1 MEARTGQVTSTSP
14 AALHL
19 LDALLATVSSPTAS
33 PISSD
38 PAVWRPTRDHQQGHP
53 LVLPSGEDR
62 RHRRRSAQ
70 DGLGTVTFAPTMVG
84 DIAAREMRGE
94 SLFVQ
99 SGSFLASSPT
109 IELDTKWGGART
121 FFSSEGLFVLKATG
135 VGVLFMSSYGA
146 IHAVTLAPGEQL
158 VMDTGHMVAF
168 DATMGYHVR
177 TVGGLKQTL
186 FSGEG
191 LVVDLTGPGTIYM
204 QTRNF
209 GAFVNY
215 LVPKLPFKRE
225 ELAQDGDLRAIVAER
240 AALVQSNMAATAPE
254 VIVVE

>member
-1 MEARTGQVTSTSP
+1 MQYKIMYQPSYSLLEVQLDPSESVVAESDAMVSMAPNVKMDTG
-14 AALHL
+14 AKGGLFGALKR
-19 LDALLATVSSPTAS
+19 S
-33 PISSD
+33 I
-38 PAVWRPTRDHQQGHP
+38 G
-53 LVLPSGEDR
+53 GE
-62 RHRRRSAQ
+62 SMFQNTFTAQ
-70 DGLGTVTFAPTMVG
+70 DGPGTVTFAPTMVG

-99 SGSFLASSPT
+99 SGSFLASSPS

-121 FFSSEGLFVLKATG
+121 FFSREGLFVLKATG
-135 VGVLFMSSYGA
+135 MGMLFMSSYGA
-146 IHAVTLAPGEQL
+146 IHTVTLAPGEQL

-177 TVGGLKQTL
+177 TIGGVKQTL

-215 LVPKLPFKRE
+215 LVPRLPFKH
-225 ELAQDGDLRAIVAER
+225 D
-240 AALVQSNMAATAPE
+240 
-254 VIVVE
+254 

>member
-1 MEARTGQVTSTSP
+1 MQYKIMYQPSYSLLELQLDPSESVVADSDAMVSMTANVGMETGSKGSLFG
-14 AALHL
+14 ALKRAVGGESL
-19 LDALLATVSSPTAS
+19 FQNTFTAQNG
-33 PISSD
+33 P
-38 PAVWRPTRDHQQGHP
+38 GM
-53 LVLPSGEDR
+53 
-62 RHRRRSAQ
+62 
-70 DGLGTVTFAPTMVG
+70 VTFAPTLVG

-99 SGSFLASSPT
+99 SGSFLASSPA

-121 FFSSEGLFVLKATG
+121 FFSREGLFVLKATG
-135 VGVLFMSSYGA
+135 VGMLFMSSYGA
-146 IHAVTLAPGEQL
+146 IHAVTLAAGEQL

-168 DATMGYHVR
+168 DASMGYHVR
-177 TVGGLKQTL
+177 TIGGLKQTL

-215 LVPKLPFKRE
+215 LVPKLPFKR
-225 ELAQDGDLRAIVAER
+225 D
-240 AALVQSNMAATAPE
+240 
-254 VIVVE
+254 

>member
-1 MEARTGQVTSTSP
+1 MQYKIMYQPSYSLLELQLDPSESILAESDAMVSMSPNIQMETG
-14 AALHL
+14 AKGGLFGALKR
-19 LDALLATVSSPTAS
+19 AVGGESIFQNTFTA
-33 PISSD
+33 
-38 PAVWRPTRDHQQGHP
+38 QN
-53 LVLPSGEDR
+53 
-62 RHRRRSAQ
+62 
-70 DGLGTVTFAPTMVG
+70 GTGIITMAPTMVG

-99 SGSFLASSPT
+99 SGSFLASSPS
-109 IELDTKWGGART
+109 IDLDTKWGGART

-135 VGVLFMSSYGA
+135 MGMLFLSSYGA
-146 IHAVTLAPGEQL
+146 IHAVTLALGEQL

-209 GAFVNY
+209 GAFVKY
-215 LVPKLPFKRE
+215 LAPKLPQTHK
-225 ELAQDGDLRAIVAER
+225 
-240 AALVQSNMAATAPE
+240 T
-254 VIVVE
+254 

>member
-1 MEARTGQVTSTSP
+1 MQYKIMYQPSYSLLELQLDPSESVLAESDAMVSMSPNIQMDTG
-14 AALHL
+14 AKGGLFRALKR
-19 LDALLATVSSPTAS
+19 
-33 PISSD
+33 
-38 PAVWRPTRDHQQGHP
+38 AVG
-53 LVLPSGEDR
+53 GE
-62 RHRRRSAQ
+62 SIFQNTFTAQ
-70 DGLGTVTFAPTMVG
+70 DGTGIITLAPTMVG

-99 SGSFLASSPT
+99 SGSFLASSPS

-135 VGVLFMSSYGA
+135 MGMLFLSSYGA
-146 IHAVTLAPGEQL
+146 IHTVTLAPGEQL

-209 GAFVNY
+209 GALVKY
-215 LVPKLPFKRE
+215 LAPKLPQKH
-225 ELAQDGDLRAIVAER
+225 D
-240 AALVQSNMAATAPE
+240 
-254 VIVVE
+254 

>member
-1 MEARTGQVTSTSP
+1 MQHKIMYQPSYSLLELQLDPSESVVAESDAMVSMTANIGLETGSKGGLFG
-14 AALHL
+14 ALKRAVGGESL
-19 LDALLATVSSPTAS
+19 FQNTFTAQNG
-33 PISSD
+33 PG
-38 PAVWRPTRDHQQGHP
+38 V
-53 LVLPSGEDR
+53 
-62 RHRRRSAQ
+62 
-70 DGLGTVTFAPTMVG
+70 VTFAPTLVG
-84 DIAAREMRGE
+84 DIAAREMHGE

-99 SGSFLASSPT
+99 SGSFLASDPS

-121 FFSSEGLFVLKATG
+121 FFSREGLFVLKATG
-135 VGVLFMSSYGA
+135 TGMLFMSSYGA

-177 TVGGLKQTL
+177 TIGGLKQTL

-215 LVPKLPFKRE
+215 LVPKLPFKR
-225 ELAQDGDLRAIVAER
+225 D
-240 AALVQSNMAATAPE
+240 
-254 VIVVE
+254 

>member
-1 MEARTGQVTSTSP
+1 MQYKIMYQPSYSLLELQLDPSESVLAESDAMVSMSPNIQMDTGARGGLFGALKRAVGGESMFQNTFTAQNGTGV
-14 AALHL
+14 
-19 LDALLATVSSPTAS
+19 
-33 PISSD
+33 
-38 PAVWRPTRDHQQGHP
+38 
-53 LVLPSGEDR
+53 
-62 RHRRRSAQ
+62 
-70 DGLGTVTFAPTMVG
+70 VTFAPTMVG

-99 SGSFLASSPT
+99 SGSFLASSPS
-109 IELDTKWGGART
+109 IDLDTKWGGART

-135 VGVLFMSSYGA
+135 TGMLFLSSYGA

-177 TVGGLKQTL
+177 TIGGLKQTL

-209 GAFVNY
+209 GAFVKY
-215 LVPKLPFKRE
+215 LAPRLPQKH
-225 ELAQDGDLRAIVAER
+225 D
-240 AALVQSNMAATAPE
+240 
-254 VIVVE
+254 

>member
-1 MEARTGQVTSTSP
+1 MQYKIMYQPSYS
-14 AALHL
+14 L
-19 LDALLATVSSPTAS
+19 LELQLD
-33 PISSD
+33 
-38 PAVWRPTRDHQQGHP
+38 
-53 LVLPSGEDR
+53 PSGSVVAESDAMVSMTPNVNMETGAKGGLFGALKR
-62 RHRRRSAQ
+62 AVGGESMFQNTFTAQ
-70 DGLGTVTFAPTMVG
+70 DGPGRVAFAPTMVG

-99 SGSFLASSPT
+99 SGSFLASSPS
-109 IELDTKWGGART
+109 IELDTKWGG
-121 FFSSEGLFVLKATG
+121 GPDVLLQRRAVRPQSHRCGHALHVQLRCHPCGHTC
-135 VGVLFMSSYGA
+135 SRGA
-146 IHAVTLAPGEQL
+146 A
-158 VMDTGHMVAF
+158 GHGHWPYMVAF

-215 LVPKLPFKRE
+215 LVPKLPFKR
-225 ELAQDGDLRAIVAER
+225 D
-240 AALVQSNMAATAPE
+240 
-254 VIVVE
+254 

>member
-1 MEARTGQVTSTSP
+1 MVSMSPNIQMETGTKGGLFG
-14 AALHL
+14 ALKR
-19 LDALLATVSSPTAS
+19 AVGGESMFQNTFTAENVSGIIT
-33 PISSD
+33 
-38 PAVWRPTRDHQQGHP
+38 
-53 LVLPSGEDR
+53 L
-62 RHRRRSAQ
+62 
-70 DGLGTVTFAPTMVG
+70 APTMVG

-99 SGSFLASSPT
+99 SGSFLASSPS
-109 IELDTKWGGART
+109 IDLDTKWGGART

-135 VGVLFMSSYGA
+135 MGMLFLSSYGA

-209 GAFVNY
+209 GAFVKY
-215 LVPKLPFKRE
+215 LAPKLPQTHK
-225 ELAQDGDLRAIVAER
+225 
-240 AALVQSNMAATAPE
+240 T
-254 VIVVE
+254 

>member
-1 MEARTGQVTSTSP
+1 MRTTPRRYGQDWIPACAESTPRIGKKCSGWNDGIKGWIPASAGMTEA
-14 AALHL
+14 
-19 LDALLATVSSPTAS
+19 
-33 PISSD
+33 
-38 PAVWRPTRDHQQGHP
+38 QGNDGR
-53 LVLPSGEDR
+53 SGM
-62 RHRRRSAQ
+62 
-70 DGLGTVTFAPTMVG
+70 F
-84 DIAAREMRGE
+84 
-94 SLFVQ
+94 
-99 SGSFLASSPT
+99 
-109 IELDTKWGGART
+109 
-121 FFSSEGLFVLKATG
+121 
-135 VGVLFMSSYGA
+135 FMSSYGA

-215 LVPKLPFKRE
+215 LVPKLPFKR
-225 ELAQDGDLRAIVAER
+225 D
-240 AALVQSNMAATAPE
+240 
-254 VIVVE
+254 

>member
-1 MEARTGQVTSTSP
+1 MQYKIMYQPSYS
-14 AALHL
+14 L
-19 LDALLATVSSPTAS
+19 LELQL
-33 PISSD
+33 D
-38 PAVWRPTRDHQQGHP
+38 PAESVLAEADAMVSMTPNISMDTGAKGGLFGALKRSIGGESMFQNTFTAQNGQGM
-53 LVLPSGEDR
+53 LTL
-62 RHRRRSAQ
+62 
-70 DGLGTVTFAPTMVG
+70 APTMVG

-99 SGSFLASSPT
+99 SGSFLASSPS
-109 IELDTKWGGART
+109 IDLDTKWGGARS
-121 FFSSEGLFVLKATG
+121 FFSREGLFVLKVTG
-135 VGVLFMSSYGA
+135 VGMLFMSSYGA
-146 IHAVTLAPGEQL
+146 IHTVTLGPGEQL

-177 TVGGLKQTL
+177 PIGGVKQTL

-215 LVPKLPFKRE
+215 LIPRLPFKR
-225 ELAQDGDLRAIVAER
+225 D
-240 AALVQSNMAATAPE
+240 
-254 VIVVE
+254 

>member
-1 MEARTGQVTSTSP
+1 MQYKIMYQPSYSLLELQLDPSESILAESDAMVSMSPNIQMETG
-14 AALHL
+14 AKGGLFGALKR
-19 LDALLATVSSPTAS
+19 AVGGESIFQNTFTA
-33 PISSD
+33 
-38 PAVWRPTRDHQQGHP
+38 QN
-53 LVLPSGEDR
+53 
-62 RHRRRSAQ
+62 
-70 DGLGTVTFAPTMVG
+70 GTGIITLAPTMVG

-99 SGSFLASSPT
+99 SGSFLASSPS
-109 IELDTKWGGART
+109 IDLDTKWGGART

-135 VGVLFMSSYGA
+135 MGMLFLSSYGA

-209 GAFVNY
+209 SAFVKY
-215 LVPKLPFKRE
+215 LAPKLPQTHK
-225 ELAQDGDLRAIVAER
+225 
-240 AALVQSNMAATAPE
+240 T
-254 VIVVE
+254 

>member
-1 MEARTGQVTSTSP
+1 MQYKIMYQPSYSLLELQLDPSESVLAESDAMVSMSPNIQMETG
-14 AALHL
+14 AKGGLFGALKR
-19 LDALLATVSSPTAS
+19 AVGGESMFQNTFTA
-33 PISSD
+33 
-38 PAVWRPTRDHQQGHP
+38 Q
-53 LVLPSGEDR
+53 SGT
-62 RHRRRSAQ
+62 
-70 DGLGTVTFAPTMVG
+70 GIVTFAPTMVG
-84 DIAAREMRGE
+84 DIAAREMHGE

-99 SGSFLASSPT
+99 SGSFLASSPS
-109 IELDTKWGGART
+109 IDLDTKWGGART

-135 VGVLFMSSYGA
+135 TGMLFLSSYGA

-177 TVGGLKQTL
+177 TIGGLKQTL

-209 GAFVNY
+209 GAFVKY
-215 LVPKLPFKRE
+215 LAPRLPQKH
-225 ELAQDGDLRAIVAER
+225 D
-240 AALVQSNMAATAPE
+240 
-254 VIVVE
+254 

>member
-1 MEARTGQVTSTSP
+1 MQYKIMYQPSYSLLELQLDPSESVVAESDAMVSMTANIGLETGSKGGLFG
-14 AALHL
+14 ALKRAVGGESL
-19 LDALLATVSSPTAS
+19 FQNTFTAQNG
-33 PISSD
+33 PG
-38 PAVWRPTRDHQQGHP
+38 V
-53 LVLPSGEDR
+53 
-62 RHRRRSAQ
+62 
-70 DGLGTVTFAPTMVG
+70 VTFAPTLVG
-84 DIAAREMRGE
+84 DIAAREMHGE

-99 SGSFLASSPT
+99 SGSFLASDPS

-121 FFSSEGLFVLKATG
+121 FFSREGLFVLKATG
-135 VGVLFMSSYGA
+135 TGMLFMSSYGA

-177 TVGGLKQTL
+177 TIGGLKQTL

-215 LVPKLPFKRE
+215 LVPKLPFKR
-225 ELAQDGDLRAIVAER
+225 D
-240 AALVQSNMAATAPE
+240 
-254 VIVVE
+254 